1 MRDLLEGEQSNAA
14 SLDNYL
20 DFSFDAATSTTTV
33 NVSSQG
39 NGVVDHQIQ
48 LQNFDATT
56 LGASDLEI
64 ITSLLDKG
72 KLLSDA

>member
-1 MRDLLEGEQSNAA
+1 M
-14 SLDNYL
+14 
-20 DFSFDAATSTTTV
+20 

-39 NGVVDHQIQ
+39 NGVVEHQIA
-48 LQNFDATT
+48 LQNLDATT